1 MNSCAACGKTSIIC
15 TDSAPTKLIDEK
27 LNGRLYAMTVKAWVV
42 KIVAHKPS
50 TNLWS
55 SQHSSQEDISHL
67 DHFLKVK
74 AGRVTFGILVDV
86 VDNLPEPI
94 FSQNVF
100 GNSDPVEDGDGAPPL
115 PDVRRLRRRKQRP
128 LFNLA
133 LNFASTLRSRL
144 IWALPSPRFILM
156 HIWSR

>member
-1 MNSCAACGKTSIIC
+1 MVVST
-15 TDSAPTKLIDEK
+15 LIT
-27 LNGRLYAMTVKAWVV
+27 RR
-42 KIVAHKPS
+42 
-50 TNLWS
+50 
-55 SQHSSQEDISHL
+55 HL

-115 PDVRRLRRRKQRP
+115 PDVRRLRRKKQRP